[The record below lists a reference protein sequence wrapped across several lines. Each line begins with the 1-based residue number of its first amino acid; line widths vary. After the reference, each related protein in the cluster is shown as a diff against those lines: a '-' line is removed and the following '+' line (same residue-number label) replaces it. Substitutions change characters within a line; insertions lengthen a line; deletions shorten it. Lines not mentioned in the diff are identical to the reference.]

1 MLIPLHEVI
10 AAYNIKLNGVLHVGA
25 HQCEENDMYL
35 AEGVNQSDIFWV
47 EANSKIAKTLTLPN
61 VITAA
66 VSDVVET
73 VTFNVT
79 NNGQSSSILPLKDHR
94 IVHPD
99 VHVVSTESMIT
110 QRLEDIVR
118 ERGIRANFLNLDIQ
132 GAELKALKGLGPYI
146 DQFDCVYTEVNTRE
160 LYAGCALLPQLDDWL
175 RWHGFWRMRTAMYE
189 NCGWGDAVYIR
200 CNDEYCLM
208 SYGRSGN
215 QLFQL
220 AACELLKKATGRP
233 FVVQF
238 DEPWRLGSILTYTP
252 KIGTNPA
259 FQINDEYFEDWSILK
274 GKEETIKELFAF
286 RTPLVGI
293 NECIVHLRLGD
304 LADQTSKLGT
314 AYPLSM
320 VKHLPKGVPIHI
332 MSETPGH
339 PYVQVCLDVIRRAGY
354 AVDVLPAQSFERD
367 FLRLVQA
374 KYVLGSSST
383 MIFWVGLLGALNL
396 PGKQT
401 SVFLSSNMPMSSRQK
416 TMYTNDPPWFCR
428 LVDIDRGQ

>member
-1 MLIPLHEVI
+1 MLIPLHDVI
-10 AAYNIKLNGVLHVGA
+10 TSHTINLKGILHVGA
-25 HQCEENDMYL
+25 HQCEENDAYL
-35 AEGVNQSDIFWV
+35 AEGVKQDDIFWV

-66 VSDVVET
+66 VSDVIET

-79 NNGQSSSILPLKDHR
+79 NNGQSSSILPLKDHS
-94 IVHPD
+94 IVHPE
-99 VHVVSTESMIT
+99 VHVVSTESMVT
-110 QRLEDIVR
+110 QRLEDIIR

-146 DQFDCVYTEVNTRE
+146 DQFDCIYTEVNTRE

-175 RWHGFWRMRTAMYE
+175 RWHGFWRMRTTMYE

-200 CNDEYCLM
+200 CKDEYCMM

-220 AACELLKKATGRP
+220 AACELLKRATGRP
-233 FVVQF
+233 FVVHF
-238 DEPWRLGSILTYTP
+238 DEPWMLDSVLSYVPRE
-252 KIGTNPA
+252 GTNPA

-274 GKEETIKELFAF
+274 GKEEIIKELFAF
-286 RTPLVGI
+286 RKPLVGK
-293 NECIVHLRLGD
+293 NEGIVHLRLGD
-304 LADQTSKLGT
+304 LADQTSKLGS

-320 VKHLPKGVPIHI
+320 TRHLPKGVPIHI
-332 MSETPGH
+332 MSETPDH
-339 PYVQVCLDVIRRAGY
+339 PYVQLCLTVFRHEGY
-354 AVDVLPAQSFERD
+354 KANVLLRQPFERD
-367 FLRLVQA
+367 FLRLVEA

-383 MIFWVGLLGALNL
+383 LIFWVGLLGALNL

-401 SVFLSSNMPMSSRQK
+401 SVFLSSNMPMSSRH
-416 TMYTNDPPWFCR
+416 TAMYTNDPPWFCK
-428 LVDIDRGQ
+428 LVDMDRGQ